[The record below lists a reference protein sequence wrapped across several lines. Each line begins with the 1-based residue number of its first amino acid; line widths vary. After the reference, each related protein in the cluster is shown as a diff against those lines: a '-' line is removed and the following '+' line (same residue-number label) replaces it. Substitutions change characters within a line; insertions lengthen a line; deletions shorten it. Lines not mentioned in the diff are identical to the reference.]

1 MRPPNQQAK
10 VEDPSVVFVV
20 HGRNEKVRKD
30 MFAFLRSI
38 GLKPLEWSQV
48 VEATGKTMPYVGEIL
63 DTAFSKAQ
71 AVVVLMT
78 PDDEACLRSPFRKPS
93 DPDYE
98 ITPTPQ
104 ARPNVLFE
112 AGMAVGRSP
121 ERTILVEVGVLRP
134 FSDVGGRLVI
144 NLDNSTEKRQ
154 ELAQRLGNAGCPVD
168 LSGTDWH
175 TTGSF
180 AIEPEVIEYLP
191 AISAKG
197 TVAIAKPVAVSN
209 ELFEE
214 QNAIIKALAQ
224 RGAAGSSCSVYT
236 NVLHSF
242 VAPMPMLRLNHLLRK
257 MREGGYVSINDE
269 GKSYEKS
276 WLTDKGIEYA
286 IEHNFDR

>member
-1 MRPPNQQAK
+1 MKSPNQQPK
-10 VEDPSVVFVV
+10 VEDPRLVFVV
-20 HGRNEKVRKD
+20 HGRDEKIRKD
-30 MFAFLRSI
+30 MFTFLRSI

-48 VEATGKTMPYVGEIL
+48 VEATGKTIPYVGEIL

-78 PDDEACLRSPFRKPS
+78 PDDEACLRSLFRKPS

-112 AGMAVGRSP
+112 AGMAIGRSP

-144 NLDNSTEKRQ
+144 KLDNSTQKRQ

-175 TTGSF
+175 TTGDF
-180 AIEPEVIEYLP
+180 AIGPELEYFP
-191 AISAKG
+191 AIPAKG
-197 TVAIAKPVAVSN
+197 TVAIAKPVAVSS
-209 ELFEE
+209 ELPEE

-224 RGAAGSSCSVYT
+224 RNATGSFLNAVFTTVVHGY
-236 NVLHSF
+236 
-242 VAPMPMLRLNHLLRK
+242 VAPMSLLSLNHLLRK
-257 MREGGYVSINDE
+257 MREAGYIFIYNQGSPVESVT
-269 GKSYEKS
+269 
-276 WLTDKGIEYA
+276 LTDKGIEYA
-286 IEHNFDR
+286 VEHGFDR